1 MVYQIEVK
9 GHRPSTDEI
18 KVRARQ
24 VRQAK
29 QNPERFRLAVVH
41 VPHEHGGTA
50 TVRYFIRPF
59 DAYELHFA
67 QTYVPLNVADLEP
80 YAVEPQ

>member
-1 MVYQIEVK
+1 MK
-9 GHRPSTDEI
+9 GHRPANPEI

-29 QNPERFRLAVVH
+29 QNPERFRLAVVT
-41 VPHEHGGTA
+41 VPNEPEGEP
-50 TVRYFIRPF
+50 TVHYFVRPF

-67 QTYVPLNVADLEP
+67 QTYVPLNVADLIP
-80 YAVEPQ
+80 LAVEPQ